1 MLKGRERVYREG
13 AKGAEMK
20 SYLLLVIGEED
31 EAASSFLFLKLNT
44 ENLKRFL
51 KAPPR
56 GGGWGT
62 WSDGSIKKLLN

>member
-31 EAASSFLFLKLNT
+31 EAASFLFLKLNT
-44 ENLKRFL
+44 ENLKRL
-51 KAPPR
+51 
-56 GGGWGT
+56 G
-62 WSDGSIKKLLN
+62 

>member
-1 MLKGRERVYREG
+1 
-13 AKGAEMK
+13 MK